1 MGRASR
7 HPASPLR
14 VAMRSTSSPRVARAL
29 ASRARDAPSSR
40 VSSRAARR
48 ARRTRDGAPMTMM
61 TKRTE
66 ETTTTT
72 RTRATYSNETK
83 LRSEAEAPFRIARQF
98 LFGACGTSATIGS
111 GIAVIQAATGA
122 AGAPNA
128 PPLAT
133 SLGNLGV
140 DLACVGFF
148 VWLYSREEAARA
160 RQMARIGREE
170 RLGRLRCELANGR
183 GTRLEDLRGF
193 ARCVVVAGDDAY
205 VRTALEDAER
215 VREGLIERG
224 VLIIPVSTN
233 GSSAVEPPRAEDLK
247 FRATAVRAGD
257 WSDWVKEQ
265 KEMANLGDDVGVY
278 VGLRMDGRVR
288 SSGKGRVPFERFSV
302 ELPPT
307 DSWGGALDGFDGR
320 VGVDT

>member
-1 MGRASR
+1 
-7 HPASPLR
+7 
-14 VAMRSTSSPRVARAL
+14 
-29 ASRARDAPSSR
+29 
-40 VSSRAARR
+40 
-48 ARRTRDGAPMTMM
+48 
-61 TKRTE
+61 
-66 ETTTTT
+66 
-72 RTRATYSNETK
+72 
-83 LRSEAEAPFRIARQF
+83 
-98 LFGACGTSATIGS
+98 
-111 GIAVIQAATGA
+111 
-122 AGAPNA
+122 
-128 PPLAT
+128 
-133 SLGNLGV
+133 
-140 DLACVGFF
+140 
-148 VWLYSREEAARA
+148 
-160 RQMARIGREE
+160 
-170 RLGRLRCELANGR
+170 
-183 GTRLEDLRGF
+183 LEDLRGF

-224 VLIIPVSTN
+224 VLIIPVSTS

-265 KEMANLGDDVGVY
+265 KEMANLDDDVGVY